1 MDVKDAI
8 ENRRAYRS
16 LEPVQIPDELV
27 SELARCAI
35 LAPSCFNNQPVRFV
49 FVTEPEMLKKVKET
63 LSKGNAWAKAASMII
78 VVFGKQDSDCILGD
92 RIYYL
97 FDIGQ
102 ATAFLQ
108 LRATELGLVAHP
120 IAGYDPDKV
129 KKVLNI
135 PDEMMV
141 ITLVIVGKKSATIS
155 PVLSEKQIASE
166 KARPERLAIDE
177 FAFRNEYSQKN
188 RN

>member
-1 MDVKDAI
+1 LDVKDAI

-16 LEPVQIPDELV
+16 LEHVEITNELV
-27 SELARCAI
+27 TELARCAI
-35 LAPSCFNNQPVRFV
+35 LAPSCFNNQPIRFV
-49 FVTEPEMLKKVKET
+49 FVTKPEMLNKVKET
-63 LSKGNAWAKAASMII
+63 LSKGNAWARAAAMII
-78 VVFGKQDSDCILGD
+78 AVFGKQDSDCILKD

-120 IAGYDPDKV
+120 IAGFDPNKV
-129 KKVLNI
+129 RKVLKI

-141 ITLVIVGKKSATIS
+141 ITLVIVGKKSSTIS
-155 PVLSEKQIASE
+155 PVLSEKQINYE
-166 KARPERLAIDE
+166 KTRPKRLAIDE
-177 FAFRNEYSQKN
+177 FAFRNEYTQKG
-188 RN
+188 